1 MADHFPDATKKV
13 DFISRDEAIDEL
25 CEGCFM
31 QNCSHDCDAVR
42 ALRRATAADVV
53 SIEDYKHLLKVAR
66 AMHTWIFLN
75 TCDEQKA
82 YDECHLTDE
91 DNDLLGYGGQF
102 ILAEQQ

>member
-1 MADHFPDATKKV
+1 MADNDYILRK
-13 DFISRDEAIDEL
+13 
-25 CEGCFM
+25 
-31 QNCSHDCDAVR
+31 DAVQCAEDIADDLFGEGLDSTSDGAR
-42 ALRRATAADVV
+42 IVAEWLKDIPAAKVV
-53 SIEDYKHLLKVAR
+53 SMEDYKHLLKVAR

-102 ILAEQQ
+102 ILAGQP

>member
-1 MADHFPDATKKV
+1 MADYILREAATGLAESGELYAELYHDRRTGNFYKKMK
-13 DFISRDEAIDEL
+13 RDLLNIP
-25 CEGCFM
+25 
-31 QNCSHDCDAVR
+31 
-42 ALRRATAADVV
+42 AAEVV
-53 SIEDYKHLLKVAR
+53 SMEDYKHLLKAAR

-91 DNDLLGYGGQF
+91 DNAMLGYGGQF